1 MFPFWTRII
10 KSQQA
15 EPAIYQDP
23 ERDTKRRKLPALLP
37 PNTLWFQ
44 GNGSCDIKGF
54 GTLPLIFTTSKFFIY
69 ENVNLV
75 KNIPSL
81 FPLSWYLVLYFF
93 WFSNFWGPW
102 GCKESFLQKDHV
114 LDENWRR
121 QGSPVTT
128 YYGAVKILTFCAVLS
143 QMLVYKP

>member
-54 GTLPLIFTTSKFFIY
+54 
-69 ENVNLV
+69 
-75 KNIPSL
+75 
-81 FPLSWYLVLYFF
+81 
-93 WFSNFWGPW
+93 
-102 GCKESFLQKDHV
+102 
-114 LDENWRR
+114 
-121 QGSPVTT
+121 
-128 YYGAVKILTFCAVLS
+128 
-143 QMLVYKP
+143 

>member
-37 PNTLWFQ
+37 PNALWFQ

-75 KNIPSL
+75 KKSL
-81 FPLSWYLVLYFF
+81 HYFLYLDIWL
-93 WFSNFWGPW
+93 
-102 GCKESFLQKDHV
+102 
-114 LDENWRR
+114 
-121 QGSPVTT
+121 
-128 YYGAVKILTFCAVLS
+128 
-143 QMLVYKP
+143 

>member
-23 ERDTKRRKLPALLP
+23 ERDTKRRKLPALFQ
-37 PNTLWFQ
+37 PNALWFQ
-44 GNGSCDIKGF
+44 GNWSCDIKGF

-81 FPLSWYLVLYFF
+81 FPLS
-93 WFSNFWGPW
+93 
-102 GCKESFLQKDHV
+102 
-114 LDENWRR
+114 
-121 QGSPVTT
+121 
-128 YYGAVKILTFCAVLS
+128 
-143 QMLVYKP
+143 

>member
-1 MFPFWTRII
+1 MFPFWTRIV

-75 KNIPSL
+75 KKSL
-81 FPLSWYLVLYFF
+81 HYFLYLDIWL
-93 WFSNFWGPW
+93 
-102 GCKESFLQKDHV
+102 
-114 LDENWRR
+114 
-121 QGSPVTT
+121 
-128 YYGAVKILTFCAVLS
+128 
-143 QMLVYKP
+143 